1 MHYERAERILKA
13 LEALGAEQMLITD
26 PMSIYYLTD
35 VYVQPFERFFG
46 LLLRTDGH
54 HILFLNRLFHVPQ
67 DVGIEKIWYSDTDPV
82 TDIIAQYLDA
92 SKLLAVDKDLK
103 AIDFE
108 CGDFAK
114 IKELVKEAAELVK
127 EIRG

>member
-67 DVGIEKIWYSDTDPV
+67 DVGIEKVWYSDTDPV

-103 AIDFE
+103 AIDFV
-108 CGDFAK
+108 
-114 IKELVKEAAELVK
+114 VK
-127 EIRG
+127 